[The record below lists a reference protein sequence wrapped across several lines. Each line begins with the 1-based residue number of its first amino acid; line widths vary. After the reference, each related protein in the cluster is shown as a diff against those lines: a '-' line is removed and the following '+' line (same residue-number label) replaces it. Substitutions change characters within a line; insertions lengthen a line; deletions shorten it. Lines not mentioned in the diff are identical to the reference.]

1 MSSIPISQLAADT
14 LAHAS
19 EPAVASTVS
28 VALLL
33 LFVPAARN
41 LAINFVCQIY
51 AAIVHRPFRAS
62 TTDFFLSS
70 HEAPLPPTHSL
81 WGLVQ
86 ASTSLKWRAQSSRLR
101 HEKDIRWDDDDAV
114 KHGDM
119 IEAWDRIAE
128 WDSQCFHPHKLEQLR
143 KVGDSLADAALDQV
157 EDTPAN
163 SQNNSSDTLLNMYHQ
178 TLAQDASKA
187 QPSACSAFWRAIDR
201 RPPPGSGALGL
212 DWYRS
217 RYGPDAVRDL
227 PQWPRYPS
235 TKQQEPVAS
244 LPTWTP
250 QQHAA
255 IDAQDDPVELQA
267 EAEVLQRGQQVFYRY
282 AGPMLTVL
290 LHFSLAG
297 GFASP
302 RITEVLKQT
311 AYLVPNTSVSHANQD
326 APGGIPCLPTVE
338 ELRRTFKVD
347 KARADRTWSRLL
359 ETTQFILDVVENA
372 GSLLPPSIS
381 AASDPKATK
390 SNPHLAPVEQ
400 GGEGWQSAVRV
411 RLLHTTV
418 RRRVMKLV
426 EKRRSD
432 PSTCHG
438 NGYDVGTNG
447 IPINQED
454 MLGTLCAFSSAPL
467 MMMQKIGLRPTA
479 QERKDYIA
487 LWRHVGFYMGI
498 EPALLRRAF
507 VDAHTADRTMFCT
520 ILHLFNQVEVHTN
533 QSGEHRTTLQPR
545 MQGPTIPVLIACADR
560 PPFHTPLSAHVAIS
574 RRLLGKSMADS
585 LALPASSPS
594 REVLT
599 DILFAGM
606 KLAILF
612 GHLYPRKSWEE
623 RKLQLARPLLRRLIV
638 FSFGNKRTKF
648 EMPTPASS
656 ASAETGSADKDNI
669 ETQSHAHSEVPEDKQ
684 LITQLAREWR
694 WLMREMYAVL
704 FLVALL
710 GLVPVAYLSLRLFGH
725 VYSS

>member
-1 MSSIPISQLAADT
+1 MSSSPISQLAADT

-19 EPAVASTVS
+19 EPAVASTAA

-33 LFVPAARN
+33 LFVPAARKF
-41 LAINFVCQIY
+41 AINVVCHIY

-62 TTDFFLSS
+62 TTDFFFSS

-81 WGLVQ
+81 WYLVQ
-86 ASTSLKWRAQSSRLR
+86 ASTTLKWRAQSNRLR
-101 HEKDIRWDDDDAV
+101 HEKDIRWDDKDAV

-119 IEAWDRIAE
+119 IEAWDRITE

-143 KVGDSLADAALDQV
+143 KVGDPLADDALDQL
-157 EDTPAN
+157 ENTSAD
-163 SQNNSSDTLLNMYHQ
+163 SQSHSSDTLLKIYQQ
-178 TLAQDASKA
+178 TLAHDASKD

-217 RYGPDAVRDL
+217 CYGQDAVRDL

-235 TKQQEPVAS
+235 TKQKEPIAN

-255 IDAQDDPVELQA
+255 IDAQDDPAELQA
-267 EAEVLQRGQQVFYRY
+267 EAEVLRRGQQVFYRY

-302 RITEVLKQT
+302 RITQVLKQT

-326 APGGIPCLPTVE
+326 ASGSSSSLPTVE
-338 ELRRTFKVD
+338 ELRTTFKVD

-359 ETTQFILDVVENA
+359 ETTQFILDVVEKVV
-372 GSLLPPSIS
+372 SLRPPSIS
-381 AASDPKATK
+381 AASDPTASK
-390 SNPHLAPVEQ
+390 SDSRLAPLER

-418 RRRVMKLV
+418 RRRIMKLA
-426 EKRRSD
+426 EKHGSD
-432 PSTCHG
+432 PSTSLD
-438 NGYDVGTNG
+438 NGYDVDTNG

-467 MMMQKIGLRPTA
+467 MMMQKIGLQPTS

-507 VDAHTADRTMFCT
+507 VDAHAADRTMFCT
-520 ILHLFNQVEVHTN
+520 ILHLFKQVEVHTN

-599 DILFAGM
+599 DVLFAGM
-606 KLAILF
+606 KMTILF

-648 EMPTPASS
+648 EMPVPTTS
-656 ASAETGSADKDNI
+656 ASAETQSTDKGNI
-669 ETQSHAHSEVPEDKQ
+669 ETQSHAHPDVPEDKQ

-694 WLMREMYAVL
+694 RLMREMYAVL

-710 GLVPVAYLSLRLFGH
+710 SLTPAVYLSLRLFGH
-725 VYSS
+725 YFSS